1 MMLILSILALIGAA
15 WLGRRPTPAKI
26 GQVNQKRAAP

>member
-15 WLGRRPTPAKI
+15 RLGRRPPPAKI
-26 GQVNQKRAAP
+26 GQVNQRGAAP